1 VALTLTSARLT
12 TPIGP
17 MLGVATEEALV
28 LLEFEERRELA
39 RELEDLARDA
49 AIVAGVNEPL
59 AQLERELGE
68 YFAGALAEF
77 RTPLELRG
85 TAFQRS
91 AWREL
96 LKIPAGTTIT
106 YLQLAHAVGNPRS
119 FRAVAQA
126 NGANRVAVVVPC
138 HRVVN
143 TGGGLGG
150 YAAGLER
157 KRWLLEHERTFFGS
171 QVAGRLF

>member
-1 VALTLTSARLT
+1 MALTLTSARLT

-17 MLGVATEEALV
+17 MLGVATEGALV

-49 AIVAGVNEPL
+49 AIVEGVNEPL

-68 YFAGALAEF
+68 YFAGALTEF

>member
-1 VALTLTSARLT
+1 MTLTSTRLT

-77 RTPLELRG
+77 RT
-85 TAFQRS
+85 
-91 AWREL
+91 
-96 LKIPAGTTIT
+96 
-106 YLQLAHAVGNPRS
+106 
-119 FRAVAQA
+119 
-126 NGANRVAVVVPC
+126 
-138 HRVVN
+138 
-143 TGGGLGG
+143 
-150 YAAGLER
+150 
-157 KRWLLEHERTFFGS
+157 
-171 QVAGRLF
+171 